1 MISGNSVH
9 NGDMDAAGGFTLENE
24 CRVEAEEL
32 GSGGDD
38 DDADGGG
45 GGAANAGGSVI
56 EGGGVLC
63 MNRRQT
69 WTALVYLVRFVFP
82 KLHLSLY
89 HTLDF

>member
-1 MISGNSVH
+1 MISENSVH

-69 WTALVYLVRFVFP
+69 WTALVYLVRFVFLT
-82 KLHLSLY
+82 LHLSCLY
-89 HTLDF
+89 A